1 MPPQISDTHPVV
13 LHTSQIRRAL
23 VDPADIKAVIG
34 FQNDINAILA
44 RIELSPRAWEPLA
57 KPFSYARRPIVDF
70 DRDDEQDEVI
80 TAVKRLSVS
89 VHARNAVSRD
99 RGHLPAHEFR

>member
-1 MPPQISDTHPVV
+1 M
-13 LHTSQIRRAL
+13 HTSQIRRAL

-57 KPFSYARRPIVDF
+57 KPFSYARRQIADF

-80 TAVKRLSVS
+80 TAVTRLNVS
-89 VHARNAVSRD
+89 AHARNPVSRD
-99 RGHLPAHEFR
+99 KGHGPARELR